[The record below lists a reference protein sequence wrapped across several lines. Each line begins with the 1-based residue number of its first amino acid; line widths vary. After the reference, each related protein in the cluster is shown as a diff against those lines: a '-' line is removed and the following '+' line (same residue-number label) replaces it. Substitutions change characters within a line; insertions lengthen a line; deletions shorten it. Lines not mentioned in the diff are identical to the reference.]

1 MLLCIYHCLFYKI
14 IMLRPSWAAKR
25 GPICM
30 MLAEKADNGILI
42 MEDLKDPQRASGPLK
57 EIDKNAICPI
67 HIAKLVVTRLAT
79 FHGVWL
85 SWLENQ
91 DPPMIAGLNKEQL
104 METLGHHVAQKSD
117 ANMMNGIFQG
127 LEKQLTILKRPPEL
141 IQALHSYQKNGFYE
155 NVVNCLPKNSKYVT
169 LIHGDI
175 WINNF
180 FVNGDET
187 EVTFVD
193 FGQFQTSH
201 PARDFWYFLYASTD
215 SEWRKNHL
223 ETCFETYYKT
233 FSKYLSRS
241 NIVMTYDN
249 FKKEFDSK
257 RGLGVSYGF
266 LAIPGVLN
274 DNPELNI
281 SDFKSFRNFLKYRKE
296 TFSKPLDEEEAENIK
311 EINRRLL
318 DLIEESYELGLLK

>member
-1 MLLCIYHCLFYKI
+1 
-14 IMLRPSWAAKR
+14 
-25 GPICM
+25 
-30 MLAEKADNGILI
+30 
-42 MEDLKDPQRASGPLK
+42 
-57 EIDKNAICPI
+57 
-67 HIAKLVVTRLAT
+67 
-79 FHGVWL
+79 
-85 SWLENQ
+85 
-91 DPPMIAGLNKEQL
+91 
-104 METLGHHVAQKSD
+104 METLGHYVFKKSD
-117 ANMMNGIFQG
+117 AIHWNGIFKG
-127 LEKQLTILKRPPEL
+127 LEKQLTILKRPQEL
-141 IQALHSYQKNGFYE
+141 IQALLSYQKNGFYE
-155 NVVNCLPKNSKYVT
+155 NLVSCLPKNSIYVT
-169 LIHGDI
+169 LIHGDV

-180 FVNGDET
+180 FVNDDET

-201 PARDFWYFLYASTD
+201 PARDFWYFLYSSTD

-233 FSKYLSRS
+233 FSKYLSKS
-241 NIVMTYDN
+241 NIVMTYDD

-281 SDFKSFRNFLKYRKE
+281 SDFKSFRNLLKYRKE
-296 TFSKPLDEEEAENIK
+296 TFSKPLDEEEADNIK